1 MCETCT
7 VRYELFIPVV
17 VDVSD
22 YPFHVINFMLAW
34 LEYHVLCWHPS
45 YHPLHM

>member
-1 MCETCT
+1 MCETCI

-22 YPFHVINFMLAW
+22 DPFYVIYFMLAS
-34 LEYHVLCWHPS
+34 LEYHVLC
-45 YHPLHM
+45 

>member
-7 VRYELFIPVV
+7 VRYELFIPVE

-22 YPFHVINFMLAW
+22 DPFYVIYFMLAW
-34 LEYHVLCWHPS
+34 LEYHLLCWHPS
-45 YHPLHM
+45 YHRLHV